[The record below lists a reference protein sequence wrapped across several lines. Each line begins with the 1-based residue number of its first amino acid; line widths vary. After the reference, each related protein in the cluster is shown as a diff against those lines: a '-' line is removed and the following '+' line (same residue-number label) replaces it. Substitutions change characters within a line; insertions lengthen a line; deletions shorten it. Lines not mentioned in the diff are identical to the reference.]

1 MRDLRCARRGAG
13 RPADRGGALDPRA
26 RRSSIL
32 GPRIDDGFNLA
43 RGSPMTTEYDFS
55 GRTLNQRYILKRRI
69 GAGSF
74 ATVYLAEDLRMY
86 KRKVAVKVLNPERRL
101 NPSNVE
107 RFIQEVKVASK
118 LDGPYRDRVVRII
131 DQGRCDV
138 AQPPLLYLV
147 MEHVEGVTLQSLLR
161 PRGPDQPRQPLPW
174 TQAASI
180 IRELLKAL
188 GTLHGCGVVH
198 RDIKPGNCILEQR
211 PDGDFLKL
219 LDLGIV
225 KVMPGF
231 EMTGDHPRTHPEFVL
246 GTPRYM
252 APEQFGG
259 PCSEPSIDL
268 YAAGI
273 MLYEF
278 LTGDVPARWY
288 EQKGST
294 HPYEPLPPSQI
305 NMIGAIPP
313 ALDAITL
320 RAIAFEPAKRFP
332 SAVAFAEALS
342 KLLLTTSSIREEP
355 VTEPRATPV
364 ATAGHTRAVV
374 QEEAPDPVGSLLR
387 WWTIASTT
395 CTAMVF
401 VFAFASV
408 LRRAESRPALE
419 LESDEAPAVAVE
431 APTRRAPV
439 VAARTAAPSPAPSTF
454 ELAALAVPGSP
465 AASPPA
471 AVTPASAPPAE
482 APIEA
487 PVAEPP
493 GDAPVA
499 PRPKKPRPA
508 KTKVD
513 DPGPLMPVAIT
524 VAGLQARAEQELQK
538 KCGDPQARRPIT
550 IVAAV
555 NIQTG
560 TLTRIDLIPD
570 IDDALHDCVMGRA
583 KAVFQFAKLA
593 VREAKYTFHFKL

>member
-1 MRDLRCARRGAG
+1 
-13 RPADRGGALDPRA
+13 
-26 RRSSIL
+26 
-32 GPRIDDGFNLA
+32 
-43 RGSPMTTEYDFS
+43 MTAEYDFS
-55 GRTLNQRYILKRRI
+55 GRTLNQRYVLKRQI

-86 KRKVAVKVLNPERRL
+86 KRKVAIKVLSPERRL

-107 RFIQEVKVASK
+107 RFIQEVKVAAK

-147 MEHVEGVTLQSLLR
+147 MEHVEGVTLQALLR
-161 PRGPDQPRQPLPW
+161 PRGSDQPRQPLPW
-174 TQAASI
+174 TQAVSI

-259 PCSEPSIDL
+259 PCSDPSIDL

-288 EQKGST
+288 EQKGAA

-305 NMIGAIPP
+305 NTIGAIPP
-313 ALDAITL
+313 TLDAIVL
-320 RAIAFEPAKRFP
+320 RSIAFEPAKRFP
-332 SAVAFAEALS
+332 SAVAFAGALS
-342 KLLLTTSSIREEP
+342 EVLLATTTLRDEP
-355 VTEPRATPV
+355 PTEPRV
-364 ATAGHTRAVV
+364 ATVAATAAPVV
-374 QEEAPDPVGSLLR
+374 QVVAAVEPADPVGSLLR

-408 LRRAESRPALE
+408 LRRAESRPALD
-419 LESDEAPAVAVE
+419 LESDEAPAVAE
-431 APTRRAPV
+431 SAARRPGARPAASSRPPATAPALPTPAAGT
-439 VAARTAAPSPAPSTF
+439 VAAAPDSAVDGSGAADT
-454 ELAALAVPGSP
+454 

-471 AVTPASAPPAE
+471 AEASGGAPPAGSPTSPPQPNE
-482 APIEA
+482 PQASPPQPDDAQPDAPA
-487 PVAEPP
+487 PDAPP
-493 GDAPVA
+493 SDASPSDAPVPDA
-499 PRPKKPRPA
+499 PRPKKPRAPTP
-508 KTKVD
+508 KD
-513 DPGPLMPVAIT
+513 DPGVLLPVWPKSIEKVTEA
-524 VAGLQARAEQELQK
+524 AQNELRRR
-538 KCGDPQARRPIT
+538 CNPEGPQLKLPVVVFVRPKER
-550 IVAAV
+550 
-555 NIQTG
+555 
-560 TLTRIDLIPD
+560 TLGRIDLPLT
-570 IDDALHDCVMGRA
+570 IDEGLRECVLGRA
-583 KAVFQFAKLA
+583 SSAFQFRGLDPLA
-593 VREAKYTFHFKL
+593 PKYRLTLTL